1 MAKSRSRK
9 SASKVCKC
17 KCKCDD
23 GTKCKNVANPSS
35 KHGYCTMHHK
45 KRSAR
50 KSSPKKSRRAS
61 KRRSST
67 RKSST
72 RRKYG
77 FAGAAMAM
85 QQAAKRAAKSP
96 KSSPRVSTTFKS
108 VAQEY
113 ESLLRQ
119 YADLNNQE
127 QDEKEIS
134 QLVADFTN
142 DLDPIEKR
150 QMINELRLLL

>member
-61 KRRSST
+61 KRRSSK
-67 RKSST
+67 RKVSR

-77 FAGAAMAM
+77 FGGGQIDSNAVRGYGD
-85 QQAAKRAAKSP
+85 KNKDKLTSWW
-96 KSSPRVSTTFKS
+96 
-108 VAQEY
+108 
-113 ESLLRQ
+113 
-119 YADLNNQE
+119 
-127 QDEKEIS
+127 
-134 QLVADFTN
+134 
-142 DLDPIEKR
+142 
-150 QMINELRLLL
+150 

>member
-61 KRRSST
+61 KRRSSK
-67 RKSST
+67 RKVSK

-77 FAGAAMAM
+77 FGGQGMH
-85 QQAAKRAAKSP
+85 QP
-96 KSSPRVSTTFKS
+96 LTD
-108 VAQEY
+108 AQKKA
-113 ESLLRQ
+113 LK
-119 YADLNNQE
+119 DNQSWASYFLG
-127 QDEKEIS
+127 K
-134 QLVADFTN
+134 
-142 DLDPIEKR
+142 
-150 QMINELRLLL
+150 

>member
-9 SASKVCKC
+9 SGSKVCKC

-61 KRRSST
+61 KRRSSK

-77 FAGAAMAM
+77 FGAPAGMV
-85 QQAAKRAAKSP
+85 QP
-96 KSSPRVSTTFKS
+96 PTT
-108 VAQEY
+108 A
-113 ESLLRQ
+113 
-119 YADLNNQE
+119 
-127 QDEKEIS
+127 EK
-134 QLVADFTN
+134 N
-142 DLDPIEKR
+142 DLKNS
-150 QMINELRLLL
+150 QSWASYFLGK

>member
-50 KSSPKKSRRAS
+50 KSSPKKSRRTS
-61 KRRSST
+61 KRRSSK
-67 RKSST
+67 RKVSK

-77 FAGAAMAM
+77 FGAPAGTVQPPTDAEKKAAA
-85 QQAAKRAAKSP
+85 QKSFY
-96 KSSPRVSTTFKS
+96 SSF
-108 VAQEY
+108 
-113 ESLLRQ
+113 
-119 YADLNNQE
+119 
-127 QDEKEIS
+127 
-134 QLVADFTN
+134 FG
-142 DLDPIEKR
+142 
-150 QMINELRLLL
+150 